1 MPSFY
6 IYTLG
11 CKLNQ
16 LESEAVAAAFR
27 RCGFAVLD
35 KPLGAD
41 ILVVNTCTVTSK
53 AEQKARRVLRGLL
66 RDHPRIPLI
75 VTGCYA
81 QLEGEALAELERSS
95 GDPPGRLFVVPGD
108 KKDAL
113 LDLPCLLSSGNG
125 VEDIARAAAR
135 WALSLSGS
143 SSPSGGRF
151 RFVPDAFSFHSRG
164 FLKIQDGC
172 DRRCAYCRV
181 SAARGPCV
189 SVDAAEALAA
199 LVSLEERGAAEAVL
213 TGVNIGQYRGRG
225 PGGGEVS
232 LAGLVGFLLSGTR
245 AIRLRLSSLEPETVD
260 GDLLR
265 VLAHP
270 RIRPHFHLSV
280 QSGSPAILERM
291 GRPYGPL
298 EVEAAAARLRSVKDD
313 PFLACDIIAGFPG
326 ETPAEF
332 EKTAGLCERLRC
344 AWIHAFPFSR
354 RPGTK
359 AWSYG
364 QGICGKDART
374 RVDILTAMARRHRRD
389 YAGRWINRDVEAVVE
404 ESEKNSRFLRVTSDN
419 YLKLALPAEGEREK
433 PGASLV
439 CRITALAETAGALCG
454 TAGFDG
460 MAVKRV

>member
-27 RCGFAVLD
+27 LRGFTILD
-35 KPLGAD
+35 RPSGAD

-66 RDHPRIPLI
+66 RDHPLLPLV

-81 QLEGEALAELERSS
+81 QLESAALGELESSS
-95 GDPPGRLFVVPGD
+95 GRPPGRFFVVPGD

-113 LDLPCLLSSGNG
+113 LDLPRLAEGEKDAEG
-125 VEDIARAAAR
+125 IAEAVAGWAR
-135 WALSLSGS
+135 ALSLSG
-143 SSPSGGRF
+143 PLSGGRF
-151 RFVPDAFSFHSRG
+151 RFVPGVFSFHSRG

-181 SAARGPCV
+181 SAARGPCT
-189 SVDAAEALAA
+189 SLDAREALAA
-199 LVSLEERGAAEAVL
+199 LAAMEERGMAEAVL
-213 TGVNIGQYRGRG
+213 TGVNISQYRGKDPSGRAL
-225 PGGGEVS
+225 S
-232 LAGLVGFLLSGTR
+232 LSGLIDYLLANTH

-260 GDLLR
+260 GDFIR
-265 VLAHP
+265 VLGHP

-280 QSGSPAILERM
+280 QSGSGGILAGM
-291 GRPYGPL
+291 GRPYGPA

-313 PFLACDIIAGFPG
+313 PFLACDIITGFPG
-326 ETPAEF
+326 ETRAEF
-332 EKTAGLCERLRC
+332 EKTAGLCEKLRF

-364 QGICGKDART
+364 SRVSERDAGA
-374 RVDILTAMARRHRRD
+374 RVDILAAMARRHKQEYVR
-389 YAGRWINRDVEAVVE
+389 RWINRDVEAVVE
-404 ESEKNSRFLRVTSDN
+404 ENEKNSRFIRVTSDN
-419 YLKLALPAEGEREK
+419 YLKLVLPAEGKQEA
-433 PGASLV
+433 PGASLL
-439 CRITALAETAGALCG
+439 CRVTGLPDAAPCG
-454 TAGFDG
+454 MTGFDG
-460 MAVKRV
+460 TAVRKV